1 MSASHSDPFT
11 NSPTAAPS
19 SVQITSLNPDRDK
32 SLDLAAV
39 CGNRSLLAHRVH
51 FRHSAKNG
59 LSERRRRE
67 PAVAA
72 QAIQKIAL
80 WRQHNGGVIIIFFF
94 ADLLLVKQKEQ
105 KNFGTHEDVFKE
117 SASSEKKNH
126 LAGSQQFAGRF
137 QREKKK

>member
-80 WRQHNGGVIIIFFF
+80 
-94 ADLLLVKQKEQ
+94 
-105 KNFGTHEDVFKE
+105 
-117 SASSEKKNH
+117 
-126 LAGSQQFAGRF
+126 
-137 QREKKK
+137 